1 MVGAFFSYGFGPAS
15 SYADNVEQGETQMK
29 FSDIKFTKTKMPK
42 GIQAILKFG
51 EYELSIIKSDFSYG
65 GKNGYYE
72 IAVFKGEGQIE
83 LPGITEG
90 DTVKGWLSEDDVT
103 GILLKM
109 VTISGID
116 VPKQVASS

>member
-1 MVGAFFSYGFGPAS
+1 MV
-15 SYADNVEQGETQMK
+15 
-29 FSDIKFTKTKMPK
+29 
-42 GIQAILKFG
+42 
-51 EYELSIIKSDFSYG
+51 
-65 GKNGYYE
+65 
-72 IAVFKGEGQIE
+72 E

-116 VPKQVASS
+116 VPKQVASA

>member
-1 MVGAFFSYGFGPAS
+1 
-15 SYADNVEQGETQMK
+15 MK
-29 FSDIKFTKTKMPK
+29 RFTFNDIKFKDRNEPRGGK
-42 GIQAILKFG
+42 QAILNYGK
-51 EYELSIIKSDFSYG
+51 YNISVIRDRYSYG
-65 GKNGYYE
+65 GQEGLYE
-72 IAVFKGEGQIE
+72 IGTFLNDTMVE

-116 VPKQVASS
+116 VPKQVASA